1 MEPLEIS
8 AKTVEEAIQIALTQL
23 NASRDEVKVDV
34 VSEGKP
40 GLLGIGAEEAIII
53 VELLTPRPEPEES
66 ETESEED
73 IAGIAE
79 TILERLLELMELE
92 ATIQRQTFQTTNGE
106 EQVTSPLAFNV
117 MGDDLGI
124 LIGRR
129 GQTLATLQYML
140 RLMVSHQTKVW
151 TPIVIDVEG
160 YKQRRSE
167 ALQALAVRM
176 AEQVRTRGTPFT
188 LEPMPAYERRI
199 IHLALADHPNVTT
212 QSIGE
217 GDLRKVVI
225 QPEKD

>member
-8 AKTVEEAIQIALTQL
+8 AKTVEEAIQIALMQL
-23 NASRDEVKVDV
+23 NASRDEVKIDV
-34 VSEGKP
+34 VSEGKS
-40 GLLGIGAEEAIII
+40 GLLGIGAEEAKII
-53 VELLTPRPEPEES
+53 VERLTPVTEPEEG

-73 IAGIAE
+73 VARIAE
-79 TILERLLELMELE
+79 NILERLLELMELE
-92 ATIQRQTFQTTNGE
+92 ATIQRQIFQTTNGE

-117 MGDDLGI
+117 TGDDLGI

-129 GQTLATLQYML
+129 GQTLATLQYVL
-140 RLMVSHQTKVW
+140 RLIVSQQTKVW

-176 AEQVRTRGTPFT
+176 AEQVRTRRTPFT
-188 LEPMPAYERRI
+188 LEPMPAYERRV
-199 IHLALADHPNVTT
+199 IHLALADHPDVTT

-217 GDLRKVVI
+217 GDMRKVVI
-225 QPEKD
+225 LPEGD

>member
-40 GLLGIGAEEAIII
+40 GLLGIGAEEAMII
-53 VELLTPRPEPEES
+53 VERLTPIPEPEDND
-66 ETESEED
+66 TESEED
-73 IAGIAE
+73 VAEIAE
-79 TILERLLELMELE
+79 SILERLLALMEVE
-92 ATIQRQTFQTTNGE
+92 ATIQLQTFQTTNGE
-106 EQVTSPLAFNV
+106 EQVASLLAFNV

-151 TPIVIDVEG
+151 TPIVIDIEG

-176 AEQVRTRGTPFT
+176 AEQVQTRGTPFT
-188 LEPMPAYERRI
+188 LEPMPAYERRV
-199 IHLALADHPNVTT
+199 IHLALADHPSVTT
-212 QSIGE
+212 ESIGE
-217 GDLRKVVI
+217 GELRKVVI
-225 QPEKD
+225 LPERD

>member
-1 MEPLEIS
+1 M
-8 AKTVEEAIQIALTQL
+8 TQL

-40 GLLGIGAEEAIII
+40 GLLGIGAEEAMII
-53 VELLTPRPEPEES
+53 VERLTPIPEPEDND
-66 ETESEED
+66 TESEED
-73 IAGIAE
+73 VAEIAE
-79 TILERLLELMELE
+79 SILERLLALMEVE
-92 ATIQRQTFQTTNGE
+92 ATIQLQTFQTTNGE
-106 EQVTSPLAFNV
+106 EQVASLLAFNV

-151 TPIVIDVEG
+151 TPIVIDIEG

-176 AEQVRTRGTPFT
+176 AEQVQTRGTPFT
-188 LEPMPAYERRI
+188 LEPMPAYERRV
-199 IHLALADHPNVTT
+199 IHLALADHPSVTT
-212 QSIGE
+212 ESIGE
-217 GDLRKVVI
+217 GELRKVVI
-225 QPEKD
+225 LPERD